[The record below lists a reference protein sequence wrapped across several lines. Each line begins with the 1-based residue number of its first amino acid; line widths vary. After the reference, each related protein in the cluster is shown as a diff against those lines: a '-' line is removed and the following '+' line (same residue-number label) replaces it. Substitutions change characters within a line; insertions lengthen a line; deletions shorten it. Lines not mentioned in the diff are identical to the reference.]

1 MRIED
6 LIFCIDDRV
15 FLTEYLLMCIG
26 FPGNSSSNVIDVEW
40 ISGLVYLMQ
49 LE

>member
-15 FLTEYLLMCIG
+15 FLTELAACVYRVFKKIQALILLTLNG
-26 FPGNSSSNVIDVEW
+26 FLVI
-40 ISGLVYLMQ
+40 SP
-49 LE
+49 